1 MSLAKSQV
9 GKKALSWALVFALV
23 VSFTP
28 HIGATHEDDDTINV
42 ENAVLSQDDDGLHN
56 DLLFWAHNRDDGLG
70 NITINVW
77 KKNAL
82 GNWEEYDDG
91 ETDEDGELDFYNVTS
106 GEYIWDAY
114 DGDSKIS
121 NEGGFATVAS
131 TYLVGH
137 IGILSDEDG
146 DGDYDDFIGYVFGA
160 NGTSDEGYVEIYD
173 EDGDLIDDGY
183 TDEELDNNFTAFL
196 ATNLQRGNYTHHIY
210 EEYDGTLI
218 HNGSFYSHGS
228 YNTTSNGDSDEW
240 FESWDYDTQDTNGD
254 NVANYIEITF
264 DPNTD
269 CNCSMEVEVVMEVY
283 NNDTES
289 YVDDNWTYFE
299 INGTEEDEF
308 GINWIADV
316 DGNLTFTFRL
326 FDDEYNWEDE
336 FSFTHYM
343 ECDENEIECE
353 IDEWFE
359 DYEYETEDTGS
370 DNLDDTINVKYNP
383 DTECDCEVNI
393 YVELAVFDNATG
405 NWVDYVSSEHRING
419 TEEDSFTQSWTSRNS
434 SLYDFELILYDEDW
448 DFEDSI
454 RIPGIYLYQAT
465 GAGGPGDE
473 DEYFDWFDDYTWDSD
488 DDGYDDTIEIDFDA
502 DTTCECNMSVTVE
515 IDVYDNE
522 TGAWVNGTD
531 LNYTIY
537 YDDDEYKYEYWSP
550 EYNGTFDFYVEL
562 YDESNN
568 LEEELELLGI
578 ELNRRSDDGGGNE
591 TEDSDEWF
599 EDRGYYVEPSKTINI
614 EYNPDTSC
622 VCEVRVWVYID
633 VYQEGN
639 KIDTIADD
647 YYIYHDDSYLFEQ
660 NWTANKNDTY
670 DFKVVLFD
678 GEDGPENYEDEYWIY
693 DVYLGDSDDNDTGGG
708 DEDHDEWFSY
718 MNWWQNWAWDM
729 VELSLD
735 MQSDCECDMDVYV
748 EVEIW
753 DENWNLYDVIEENY
767 TLNDGWAY
775 DYLNISLNQE
785 TGIFTFNVTLY
796 DNNWK
801 VEDQDA
807 FRMVISDEWFEY
819 EYTVDDSI
827 ADIMI
832 YPYSS
837 YEGDSWAS
845 IGMDIYKY
853 DEQNNDWENIEYF
866 WEEFEF
872 PSEENRQDL
881 SFHFSQDLSDR
892 GDGEYRFD
900 VIILDENNFRDHKET
915 FYTNIS
921 SNAAPVIHG
930 IYAEQ
935 AFEGQMVTFKVDVTD
950 EDGDNLEFNW
960 DMGDGTLGG
969 GPWGL
974 HDESIMYVY
983 PDNGEYVITVQVSDG
998 NGNLVEEEFTI
1009 FVFNENPSLDIS
1021 YDDFGQEGQ
1030 TITFASQTSD
1040 VLDDTVKVTW
1050 TFPDGTQEEG
1060 NFAQYLFADDGDFII
1075 GVTAEDEDGGETSEN
1090 IIVTIENVA
1099 PTFTEFQMP
1108 SGGQEGETLDFK
1120 FDAVDP
1126 GQDTIVFNINFGD
1139 GTLPLITQDGG
1150 NISHRFADG
1159 DTFTITVCAKDED
1172 GGESCRQQVLPIS
1185 ILEELQDEG
1194 LLPGFSLL
1202 VAISALGVVGILRR
1216 RAH

>member
-1 MSLAKSQV
+1 MSLAKSQI
-9 GKKALSWALVFALV
+9 GKKVLSWALIFALV

-28 HIGATHEDDDTINV
+28 NIGATHEEDDTINV
-42 ENAVLSQDDDGLHN
+42 ENAIFSQDGDGLHN
-56 DLLFWAHNRDDGLG
+56 DLLFLAHNRDDGLE

-77 KKNAL
+77 KKNAI

-106 GEYIWDAY
+106 GEYMWDAY
-114 DGDSKIS
+114 DGNSKIS
-121 NEGGFATVAS
+121 NEGGFATVDS

-137 IGILSDEDG
+137 AGILSDGDD
-146 DGDYDDFIGYVFGA
+146 DGDYDDFVGYVFGA
-160 NGTSDEGYVEIYD
+160 NGTSDEGYVEIYG

-183 TDEELDNNFTAFL
+183 TDEELDDNFTAFL
-196 ATNLQRGNYTHHIY
+196 ATNLQRGNYTHYIY

-218 HNGSFYSHGS
+218 HNGSFYSYGS

-254 NVANYIEITF
+254 DVANYIEITF

-308 GINWIADV
+308 DINWIADV

>member
-1 MSLAKSQV
+1 MSLAKSQI
-9 GKKALSWALVFALV
+9 GKKVLSWALVFALV

-42 ENAVLSQDDDGLHN
+42 EHAVFSQDDDGLHN
-56 DLLFWAHNRDDGLG
+56 DLLFWAHNRDDALE

-77 KKNAL
+77 KKNAI

-91 ETDEDGELDFYNVTS
+91 ETDENGELDFYNITS
-106 GEYIWDAY
+106 GEYMWDAY
-114 DGDSKIS
+114 EGDSKIS

-137 IGILSDEDG
+137 AGILSDQDG
-146 DGDYDDFIGYVFGA
+146 DDDYDDFVGYVFGA

-196 ATNLQRGNYTHHIY
+196 ATNLQRGNYTHYIY

-218 HNGSFYSHGS
+218 HNGSFYSYGS
-228 YNTTSNGDSDEW
+228 YNTTSDGDSDEW

-299 INGTEEDEF
+299 INGTDEDEF
-308 GINWIADV
+308 SINWIADV
-316 DGNLTFTFRL
+316 DGNLTFTFLL

-393 YVELAVFDNATG
+393 YVQLAVFDNATG
-405 NWVDYVSSEHRING
+405 NWVDDVSSEHIING

-434 SLYDFELILYDEDW
+434 SLYDFELILYDENW

-454 RIPGIYLYQAT
+454 RISGIYLYQAT

-488 DDGYDDTIEIDFDA
+488 NDGYDDTIDIDFDI
-502 DTTCECNMSVTVE
+502 DTTCECNISVTFE
-515 IDVYDNE
+515 IDVYDNV

-537 YDDDEYKYEYWSP
+537 YDDNEYQYEYWSP
-550 EYNGTFDFYVEL
+550 EYNGTFDFYIEL

-578 ELNRRSDDGGGNE
+578 ELNRRSDDGGGNG

-599 EDRGYYVEPSKTINI
+599 EERGYYVEPSKTINI

-633 VYQEGN
+633 IYQEGN
-639 KIDTIADD
+639 KIDTISND
-647 YYIYHDDSYLFEQ
+647 YYIYHTNEGWFEQ
-660 NWTANKNDTY
+660 NWTAYKNDTY

-678 GEDGPENYEDEYWIY
+678 GEEGPENYEDEYWIY
-693 DVYLGDSDDNDTGGG
+693 DVYLGDSEDNGTGG
-708 DEDHDEWFSY
+708 DDDHNEWFSY
-718 MNWWQNWAWDM
+718 MNWWQNWAWDT
-729 VELSLD
+729 VVVSLD
-735 MQSDCECDMDVYV
+735 MESDCQCDMDVYV
-748 EVEIW
+748 EVQIW
-753 DENWNLYDVIEENY
+753 DENWTLYDVIEQNY
-767 TLNDGWAY
+767 TLDDGWAY
-775 DYLNISLNQE
+775 DYLNISLKQE

-819 EYTVDDSI
+819 EYTVEDSI
-827 ADIMI
+827 VDIMV

-837 YEGDSWAS
+837 YEDELQAS
-845 IGMDIYKY
+845 IGIDIYKY
-853 DEQNNDWENIEYF
+853 DEQNNYWESVEYW

-881 SFHFSQDLSDR
+881 SFNFNQDLSEW
-892 GDGEYRFD
+892 GDGEYRFE
-900 VIILDENNFRDHKET
+900 VFILDENSFRENQT
-915 FYTNIS
+915 FYTYIT
-921 SNAAPVIHG
+921 SNAVPVIHG
-930 IYAEQ
+930 INIEQ
-935 AFEGQMVTFKVDVTD
+935 AFEGQMVTFEVDVTD
-950 EDGDNLEFNW
+950 EDGDNLEFGW

-974 HDESIMYVY
+974 HDESIVYVY
-983 PDNGEYVITVQVSDG
+983 PDNGEYVITVKVSDG
-998 NGNLVEEEFTI
+998 NGNLVEQNFTI
-1009 FVFNENPSLDIS
+1009 VVFNEDPILDLS
-1021 YDDFGQEGQ
+1021 YDNFGQEGQ
-1030 TITFASQTSD
+1030 TISFASQTSD
-1040 VLDDTVKVTW
+1040 VPADTVKVTW
-1050 TFPDGTQEEG
+1050 TFPDGTQMEG
-1060 NFAQYLFADDGDFII
+1060 NFAQYQFVDDGDFII
-1075 GVTAEDEDGGETSEN
+1075 GVTAEDEDGGKTSGN
-1090 IIVTIENVA
+1090 VIVTIENVA

-1108 SGGQEGETLDFK
+1108 SGGQEGEKLDFK

-1126 GQDTIVFNINFGD
+1126 GQDTIVFNIDFGD
-1139 GTLPLITQDGG
+1139 GTLPMITQDGG
-1150 NISHRFADG
+1150 NVSHRFADG
-1159 DTFTITVCAKDED
+1159 DSFTITVCAKDED

-1194 LLPGFSLL
+1194 VLPGFNLL
-1202 VAISALGVVGILRR
+1202 VAISVLGIVGIIRR
-1216 RAH
+1216 RTH